1 MASVYSQYNKYL
13 CVYLEGPENKKFSIF
28 SITVEAGIYR
38 ILRYTYIANPNL
50 ASICAGRTIRD
61 HVNILRVGNE
71 IWKDQNKMTTYKT
84 IGSP

>member
-38 ILRYTYIANPNL
+38 ILRYTY
-50 ASICAGRTIRD
+50 S
-61 HVNILRVGNE
+61 
-71 IWKDQNKMTTYKT
+71 
-84 IGSP
+84 